1 MKKTQEELLITAAQ
15 AYECLRIQEDEA
27 VHSYVKGFP
36 GHYFGADL
44 TSERIK
50 NLLTDAE
57 NSKNLYLVQEGVIG
71 HNIKVWDKKTE
82 EWIYLECRENGHMV
96 QKEREHE

>member
-1 MKKTQEELLITAAQ
+1 MKKTQEEVLLTAAQ
-15 AYECLRIQEDEA
+15 AHECLRIQEDGV

-36 GHYFGADL
+36 GCYFGADL
-44 TSERIK
+44 TSERIRK
-50 NLLTDAE
+50 LLTEAE
-57 NSKNLYLVQEGVIG
+57 DSKSLYLVKDGIIG

-82 EWIYLECRENGHMV
+82 EWIYLECKENGHMV